1 QVWIAHRACAH
12 GEDPGATVNC
22 SRGAAVACRGLSPT
36 VCPRSRNPLAR
47 LMRPCRHCK
56 SGRGVM
62 DTFEGDCGSSAE
74 HEAVN
79 RLYELAREGDTDSG
93 EYLQLDSL
101 VYDSLLRA

>member
-1 QVWIAHRACAH
+1 
-12 GEDPGATVNC
+12 
-22 SRGAAVACRGLSPT
+22 
-36 VCPRSRNPLAR
+36 
-47 LMRPCRHCK
+47 
-56 SGRGVM
+56 M

-101 VYDSLLRA
+101 VYDSLLRAYGVRSEAAPGSAPGVQPA